1 MPAERSYRLLAENL
15 KKNGSL
21 RFGGVVGSFGAYLA
35 ARFLEAFA
43 PRQVLLISPDP
54 ERALVFQDNLKFFS
68 AQLGLDCRFDFFP
81 GSGAIE
87 GMVSRLVRLEEGER
101 LRILGG
107 LAFPSSPGS
116 SREIISASVSAAFTP
131 LPAILEMKKRAL
143 WLRKGESRNREELL
157 NELVAL
163 GYKRLARAEEVGEFS
178 ARGGIVDFFCPNYPN
193 PVRLEY
199 DADRIDS
206 LRFYEPVAQRSIG
219 EIGEVVIVP
228 VDLATDQSSPV
239 YLSDYLAP
247 GALVIV
253 DRAEAVERQGERQSQ
268 SANQISKEHFRFDL
282 AELPLKDSGTDRIDP
297 EVEVNEELWKL
308 RALPERQV
316 ASSFALLAEEIR
328 ALKLKGMRVSLVAP
342 EEAQAERLKNL
353 LEPYQVRF
361 PRKDGQERRNI
372 FAVKILIGDLH
383 QGFRDYADQVA
394 FVTEEDIFGPKIR
407 RKSAYRA
414 LPGEKIGDF
423 FELKEGDYLVHL
435 DYGIGIFR
443 GLKKIQVEESA
454 RDFLLLQ
461 YLGGDLLY
469 LPVDRIN
476 LLRRYWSQ
484 EGSIPVLDRLGGRDW
499 DKRKRKVSESVREL
513 AGELIKIYASRQ
525 VKEGV
530 AFSPPDQFL
539 REFELSFPYTETE
552 DQSKAIAE
560 VLEDLQKPKPMDRL
574 VCGDVGFGK
583 TEVALRAAFKVATEG
598 KQVALL
604 CPTTVLVEQ
613 HYKTLKSRMANYP
626 VRVGA
631 LSRFRSRLEQQT
643 ILRDLRE
650 GRVDILI
657 GTHRLLSKDV
667 EFKDLGLLIIDEEH
681 RFGVRQKEKIK
692 SYRAL
697 VDVLTLTATPIPR
710 TLQLALSGI
719 RDLSLISSPPPE
731 RHAVH
736 NYIIYFNPEEIKTA
750 IQEELSRGGQV
761 FFVHNRVRSIGGIRQ
776 FLEKILPGVPIGV
789 AHGQMNPKE
798 LEEVMV
804 KFLNREVNILLCT
817 AIIGSGLDIP
827 SANTILINRAERF
840 GLADLYQLRGRVGRG
855 KDIAYCYFIIPKESP
870 FSAGAVERLRA
881 IKTLADLGSGYRLAI
896 NDLEIRGAGEI
907 FGPHQS
913 GHIEAV
919 GYDLYL
925 EMLEGEVNRLKTGE
939 KSAPLEPEIRISP
952 PAFIPEN
959 YIEFPEER
967 LEFYRRFSLARD
979 DDELMGLEL
988 ELLDRFGDLPD
999 EADNLVRTLEL
1010 KLRLRTLRVKRME
1023 EDTGNLLL
1031 WFDDSTP
1038 VSPEILLELVQ
1049 SSGKRVRLTPEG
1061 KLIFPLRSEKAPG
1074 RLGEIRGIL
1083 DGIIAKVNKLT
1094 IVD

>member
-1 MPAERSYRLLAENL
+1 MPSERNYRLLAEDL
-15 KKNGSL
+15 KKAGSL
-21 RFGGVVGSFGAYLA
+21 RFGGVVGSFGTYLA
-35 ARFLEAFA
+35 ARFLEVFA
-43 PRQVLLISPDP
+43 PRQVLTISPDP

-68 AQLGLDCRFDFFP
+68 TQLSLDCRFEFFP
-81 GSGAIE
+81 GSGALE

-101 LRILGG
+101 LRILSG
-107 LAFPSSPGS
+107 LAFPHFPESG
-116 SREIISASVSAAFTP
+116 RKIISASVTAAFTP
-131 LPAILEMKKRAL
+131 LPSPLEMKKRAL
-143 WLRKGESRNREELL
+143 WLRKGEIKNRDELL

-163 GYKRLARAEEVGEFS
+163 GYRRLARAEEVGEFS

-193 PVRLEY
+193 PVRLEF

-219 EIGEVVIVP
+219 KVNEVVIIP
-228 VDLATDQSSPV
+228 VDLNPDRSSPV
-239 YLSDYLAP
+239 FLSDYLAP
-247 GALVIV
+247 GALVII
-253 DRAEAVERQGERQSQ
+253 DRAEAVEREGERQSQ
-268 SANQISKEHFRFDL
+268 PLNRIVKEHYRFDL
-282 AELPLKDSGTDRIDP
+282 AELPLRNSGDGRVNL
-297 EVEVNEELWKL
+297 EVEANEELWKL
-308 RALPERQV
+308 RALPKRQV

-328 ALKLKGMRVSLVAP
+328 ELKLKGLRVSLVAP
-342 EEAQAERLKNL
+342 EEARAERLKTL

-361 PRKDGQERRNI
+361 PRREGQGRRNI
-372 FAVKILIGDLH
+372 FEVKILIGDLH

-394 FVTEEDIFGPKIR
+394 YLTEEDIFGPKIR

-423 FELKEGDYLVHL
+423 YELKEGDYLVHL

-443 GLKKIQVEESA
+443 GLKKVRVEGSA

-469 LPVDRIN
+469 LPVDRMN

-484 EGSIPVLDRLGGRDW
+484 EGSIPVLDRLGGREW
-499 DKRKRKVSESVREL
+499 ERRKRKVSESVREL
-513 AGELIKIYASRQ
+513 AQELIKIYASRQ

-530 AFSPPDQFL
+530 AFPPPDQFL
-539 REFELSFPYTETE
+539 REFEGSFSYAETE
-552 DQSKAIAE
+552 DQSRAIAE
-560 VLEDLQKPKPMDRL
+560 VLEDLQKSKPMDRL

-583 TEVALRAAFKVATEG
+583 TEVAIRAAFKVATEG

-613 HYKTLKSRMANYP
+613 HFKTLKSRMSNYP
-626 VRVGA
+626 VRIEA
-631 LSRFRSRLEQQT
+631 LSRFRSRMEQKA
-643 ILRDLRE
+643 ILRGLQE
-650 GRVDILI
+650 GQVDILI

-681 RFGVRQKEKIK
+681 RFGVAQKEKIK

-719 RDLSLISSPPPE
+719 RDLSLISTPPPE

-736 NYIIYFNPEEIKTA
+736 NYLIYFNPEEIKTA

-776 FLEKILPGVPIGV
+776 FLEKILPGVPVGV
-789 AHGQMNPKE
+789 AHGQMNAKE
-798 LEEVMV
+798 LEEVMI
-804 KFLNREVNILLCT
+804 KFLNREINILLCT

-827 SANTILINRAERF
+827 SANTILINRADRF

-855 KDIAYCYFIIPKESP
+855 KEMAYCYFIIPKESP

-881 IKTLADLGSGYRLAI
+881 IKTLADLGSGYRLAV

-925 EMLEGEVNRLKTGE
+925 EMLEREIKQLKAGEELP
-939 KSAPLEPEIRISP
+939 PLEPEIRVSP
-952 PAFIPEN
+952 PAFIPED
-959 YIEFPEER
+959 YLEFPEER
-967 LEFYRRFSLARD
+967 LEFYRRLSLARD
-979 DDELMGLEL
+979 DEELQGLEL
-988 ELLDRFGDLPD
+988 ELQDRFGELPG
-999 EADNLVRTLEL
+999 EVANLFLTLAL

-1023 EDTGNLLL
+1023 EDTRNLFL

-1038 VSPEILLELVQ
+1038 VSPEILFELVQ
-1049 SSGKRVRLTPEG
+1049 SSGKKARLTPEG
-1061 KLIFPLRSEKAPG
+1061 KLTYPLRSEKAPEQ
-1074 RLGEIRGIL
+1074 LGEIKGIL
-1083 DGIIAKVNKLT
+1083 DGIISKIKMKK
-1094 IVD
+1094 D